1 MTTRETF
8 DKHTNAYVR
17 KPGSNFAQGIS
28 PAVGIPD
35 VERALLQHDAYC
47 QALVKCGVD
56 VQALRPDPQFPDGCF
71 ISDMAVVTENLAVI
85 SNFSNNSPR
94 QGEQR
99 SAAEVLAGSR
109 FLKFITAPGRL
120 DSSDVLQ
127 IQNHFYIGLSDHTNQ
142 EGASQLAFFLKEFG
156 YEATVLDL
164 QLENIIRLKTA
175 AVYLGD
181 DRIMIREELAHNYA
195 FIAYDKI
202 IVSRHEKGA
211 TNAAMV
217 NGTLLLPA
225 GYPEALMD
233 IKIAGIPYIELNAS
247 EFEKMN
253 GGINCLSLRPPAS
266 QKGNVVLMTDL
277 KNRKVA

>member
-1 MTTRETF
+1 MQTPETF

-17 KPGSNFAQGIS
+17 KPGANFAQGIS

-35 VERALLQHDAYC
+35 VERAQMQHEAYC
-47 QALVKCGVD
+47 AALVKCGVD
-56 VQALRPDPQFPDGCF
+56 VQALRPDPLFPDGCF

-99 SAAEVLAGSR
+99 SAAEILAGTR
-109 FLKFITAPGRL
+109 FLKFITSPGRL

-156 YEATVLDL
+156 YDATVLDL

-195 FIAYDKI
+195 FIAYNKI
-202 IVSRHEKGA
+202 IVPRHEKGIA
-211 TNAAMV
+211 NAAMV
-217 NGTLLLPA
+217 NGTLLVPT
-225 GYPEALMD
+225 GYPDTMMD
-233 IKIAGIPYIELNAS
+233 LRIAGVPYIELNIS

-253 GGINCLSLRPPAS
+253 GGITCLSLRPPAA